1 MPDTVSRL
9 ARSRIM
15 ARVKSK
21 DTGPEVAVRRKLHRA
36 GYRFRLH
43 RTDLP
48 GSPDLLLPKYRVALF
63 VNGCFWHWHGCKR
76 SRMPNSNVEYWT
88 SKIERNVNRDRET
101 RINLESMGWRH
112 RVIWECQVD
121 EGVELLL
128 GELAERQGSTS
139 Q

>member
-15 ARVKSK
+15 AKVKSK
-21 DTGPEVAVRRKLHRA
+21 DTSPELAVRRKLHRA

-88 SKIERNVNRDRET
+88 SKIGRNVNRDRET
-101 RINLESMGWRH
+101 RVNLESMGWRH

-121 EGVELLL
+121 RGVELLL
-128 GELAERQGSTS
+128 EELAECQGSTS
-139 Q
+139 

>member
-1 MPDTVSRL
+1 MPDTVSRS

-21 DTGPEVAVRRKLHRA
+21 GTGPELKVRRKLHRA

-48 GSPDLLLPKYRVALF
+48 GSPDLLLPKYRLALF

-88 SKIERNVNRDRET
+88 AKIERNVNRDRET
-101 RINLESMGWRH
+101 RDELERMGWRH

-121 EGVELLL
+121 DGVEVLCK
-128 GELAERQGSTS
+128 ELAET
-139 Q
+139 

>member
-1 MPDTVSRL
+1 MPDTVSRS

-21 DTGPEVAVRRKLHRA
+21 GTGPELKVRRKLHRA

-43 RTDLP
+43 RKDLP
-48 GSPDLLLPKYRVALF
+48 GSPDLLLPKYRLALF

-88 SKIERNVNRDRET
+88 AKIERNVNRDRET
-101 RINLESMGWRH
+101 RDELERMGWRH

-121 EGVELLL
+121 DGVEVLCK
-128 GELAERQGSTS
+128 ELAELDGSTPK
-139 Q
+139 

>member
-1 MPDTVSRL
+1 MPDTVSRS

-21 DTGPEVAVRRKLHRA
+21 GTGPELKVRRKLHRA

-48 GSPDLLLPKYRVALF
+48 GSPDLLLPKYRLALF

-88 SKIERNVNRDRET
+88 AKIERNVNRDRET
-101 RINLESMGWRH
+101 RDELERMGWRH

-121 EGVELLL
+121 DGVEVLCK
-128 GELAERQGSTS
+128 ELAELDGSTPK
-139 Q
+139 

>member
-21 DTGPEVAVRRKLHRA
+21 DTGPEMAVRRKLHRA

-88 SKIERNVNRDRET
+88 SKIGRNVNRDRET

-128 GELAERQGSTS
+128 GELAERQGSAC
-139 Q
+139 